1 MDEREAGLRTRDFLR
16 AGKARARRV
25 VRHQGRVQEADGGVA
40 VVKIERMSACAHC
53 ASSSLCGI
61 GEKSEFTIDV
71 PYSGFELRRGEE
83 VVVLTEESSSLR
95 AVILT
100 YALPSVLLIA
110 SLVAATRASLPETA
124 VGALALSVLLLYY
137 ASLFILRKRIG
148 RAVGFTIEKVL
159 GEQ

>member
-1 MDEREAGLRTRDFLR
+1 MKR
-16 AGKARARRV
+16 A
-25 VRHQGRVQEADGGVA
+25 VRHPGIVQDARDGVA

-53 ASSSLCGI
+53 ASSSRCGI
-61 GEKSEFTIDV
+61 GEKSEFTMDV

-83 VVVLTEESSSLR
+83 VIVVTEESSSLR

-110 SLVAATRASLPETA
+110 SLAIASRATRSETA
-124 VGALALSVLLLYY
+124 AGVLSLSVLFLYY
-137 ASLFILRKRIG
+137 GILYILRKRIG
-148 RAVGFTIEKVL
+148 RSVGFTIEKIR